1 MQCVA
6 VWCSVVQC
14 VAVCRSTCLLAG
26 IYVACSC
33 RDMTCSYAW
42 HDLFICVTWL
52 VHMRDMT
59 CSYAWHGSF
68 ICVTWLIYTLD
79 MTRSYA
85 WHKSFI
91 CATWLVH
98 MRDLTCSCHD
108 TQHRS
113 LPTNKHCNTL
123 QHTATHCNTLQYT
136 ATQCNA
142 LQRTAT
148 HCNTLQRT
156 ATHCNTHV
164 THMDCNTTDF
174 WLRMSWLLMRRLVT
188 VITLQHTATHCDT
201 LQHTAYN
208 CNTTHFL
215 LHVVIAHVMTGAITN
230 ESYYNPYVRHDSFTC
245 VTWFIHLCGTTHL
258 FVGRN
263 SFIRW
268 TWLVHMCDMTRSYA
282 CHDSFIRVTRL
293 VLMRDMIHMRD
304 MIYVHVH
311 VGHDSFHF
319 FFFASHVWSHMY
331 VWCPVC
337 DAYVIWRINVTY
349 ASHIGRHICVM
360 SYMWRIC
367 DIWFGELTSHMR
379 HICVVNICVTSQM
392 CDVQYVTHMWHM
404 VWRFNVTY
412 ASHMRRHICDIC
424 FGGLICN
431 VIHVWNVKYV
441 LCYFYGT

>member
-1 MQCVA
+1 
-6 VWCSVVQC
+6 
-14 VAVCRSTCLLAG
+14 
-26 IYVACSC
+26 
-33 RDMTCSYAW
+33 
-42 HDLFICVTWL
+42 
-52 VHMRDMT
+52 
-59 CSYAWHGSF
+59 
-68 ICVTWLIYTLD
+68 

-85 WHKSFI
+85 WLDLFMSRH
-91 CATWLVH
+91 ATQ
-98 MRDLTCSCHD
+98 M
-108 TQHRS
+108 
-113 LPTNKHCNTL
+113 PANKQAL

-319 FFFASHVWSHMY
+319 FFLRHTCEVTCMCDVLYVTHMWFGELTSHMPHTLDVTY
-331 VWCPVC
+331 VWCPIC
-337 DAYVIWRINVTY
+337 DAYVTY
-349 ASHIGRHICVM
+349 DLENLRHICVTYV
-360 SYMWRIC
+360 SSIYVWHHKCVTSNMWRIC
-367 DIWFGELTSHMR
+367 DIWFGDSTSHMR
-379 HICVVNICVTSQM
+379 HIWDVT
-392 CDVQYVTHMWHM
+392 Y
-404 VWRFNVTY
+404 VTY
-412 ASHMRRHICDIC
+412 A
-424 FGGLICN
+424 LE
-431 VIHVWNVKYV
+431 V
-441 LCYFYGT
+441 